1 MPCDSPEPG
10 HRMSPPATKC
20 PSHQSSTLNQ
30 PLIWFLSLQV
40 RFACLK
46 TPHPQNCVVCTSVPG
61 FICYAVAFEVALA
74 YIMRAVH
81 LLFFWVI
88 FHCMSILHFDFLL
101 WIGRHFVS
109 TLCLMSRRKRAI
121 DIPVESFLL
130 TYILLISFSKTEEE
144 SLDSVHSN
152 FKEIIIVWL
161 IFSFYVLYSRQADL
175 EVWVTLYPVQHWRQL
190 TSTAVQVWIAQSAIL
205 SLYIFISSSFHWKT
219 NIYYH
224 QVLFKE

>member
-161 IFSFYVLYSRQADL
+161 IFFFLCFIFSPGRSGSVGDPLPCPAL
-175 EVWVTLYPVQHWRQL
+175 EATYLHSSSGMD
-190 TSTAVQVWIAQSAIL
+190 STVSNTFSLHFHFFFL
-205 SLYIFISSSFHWKT
+205 SLKNKYILPSSPF
-219 NIYYH
+219 
-224 QVLFKE
+224 